1 LNAGIHLYLFRERR
15 WEGCG
20 PDDKM
25 EAEDAYETAV
35 KKFKADAAVVQAAWV
50 AQGDGNMLG
59 MLLGMVYSLLGMSNA
74 AKAAA
79 CLSVI
84 QKTSYRDMGWRRG
97 SLWSACPHCHLPAS
111 GSGDNAHALQK
122 RLTAGYRWNGD
133 AYGSNLFMCT
143 VCGFTDY
150 CSWDEA

>member
-1 LNAGIHLYLFRERR
+1 
-15 WEGCG
+15 
-20 PDDKM
+20 M

-35 KKFKADAAVVQAAWV
+35 KKFKADAAVVEAAWV

-79 CLSVI
+79 CPSVI

-97 SLWSACPHCHLPAS
+97 SLWSACPRCHLPASGCHLPASGCHLPASGCHLPAS
-111 GSGDNAHALQK
+111 GSSDNAHALQK
-122 RLTAGYRWNGD
+122 RLTAGCRWNGD

-143 VCGFTDY
+143 ACGFTDY